1 MRQRLFND
9 FLNGIVKTALWFYFS
24 EIKVKGKWKD
34 YKDDPIIIIANHQN
48 ALLDPLLIATFIN
61 LKPHFL
67 SRASVFKNPIIAKI
81 LAFIRMVPV
90 FRIRDG
96 FGSIHGNKSSFS
108 FCEKVLKNQGKI
120 LVFPEG
126 NHSLKRQVRPLSKGF
141 TRIVSE
147 ALHNDP
153 EMDLKILPIGI
164 NYQAH
169 QKSGSKVL
177 LDIGEPISAKQY
189 IGQERILLKKVEKE
203 LQSLTLHLPE
213 ETYNESLKMIL
224 RSNTDITACRWG
236 VESSLL
242 ASVADAKK
250 GHHPKWKNWFFK
262 AMHFPLWIIWK
273 SLKPKII
280 DTVFYGTFKFCLG
293 LVVAPIYYL
302 SVFYFI
308 YTFTSLSTAIICI
321 LLMLLSLKF
330 NRNWYNQTEK
340 DLIKKR

>member
-1 MRQRLFND
+1 MWQRLINN
-9 FLNGIVKTALWFYFS
+9 FLNRLVKTALWFYFS

-34 YKDDPIIIIANHQN
+34 YKDVPIIIVANHQN

-61 LKPHFL
+61 LKPYIL

-96 FGSIHGNKSSFS
+96 FGSIPGNKTSFS
-108 FCEKVLKNQGKI
+108 FCETVLKNQGKI

-126 NHSLKRQVRPLSKGF
+126 NHSLRRQVRPLSKGF
-141 TRIVSE
+141 TRIVSV
-147 ALHNDP
+147 ALLNDP

-189 IGQERILLKKVEKE
+189 IGQEKTLLRKVEKQ

-213 ETYNESLKMIL
+213 DNYNNVLKTLL
-224 RSNTDITACRWG
+224 RSNEDITTCRWENKTSTLSA
-236 VESSLL
+236 VDES
-242 ASVADAKK
+242 KK
-250 GHHPKWKNWFFK
+250 SHPKWKNWLFK
-262 AMHFPLWIIWK
+262 TLHFPLWLLWRSI
-273 SLKPKII
+273 KPNIK
-280 DTVFYGTFKFCLG
+280 DTVFYGTVKFCLG
-293 LVVAPIYYL
+293 LVGTPIYYL
-302 SVFYFI
+302 FVFCFI
-308 YTFTSLSTAIICI
+308 YSFTLLSTALICI
-321 LLMLLSLKF
+321 FLMLLGLKI
-330 NRNWYNQTEK
+330 NRNWYNQNEEG
-340 DLIKKR
+340 LI